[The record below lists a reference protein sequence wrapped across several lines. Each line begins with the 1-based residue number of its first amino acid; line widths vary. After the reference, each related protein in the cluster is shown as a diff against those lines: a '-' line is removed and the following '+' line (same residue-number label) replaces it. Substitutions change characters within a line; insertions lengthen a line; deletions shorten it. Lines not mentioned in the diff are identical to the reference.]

1 MDSNIQ
7 SIIRAVLVA
16 AGGWLVNNGY
26 FSAEQWQSVVGAVLA
41 LGAVA
46 WAVYSNHQTKA
57 ANVVA
62 AATGTPVVV
71 PLVGVPTVADHT
83 KTATGQADVIKAKA
97 A

>member
-1 MDSNIQ
+1 MNDNLQ
-7 SIIRAVLVA
+7 SILRAILTSLGGALVA
-16 AGGWLVNNGY
+16 NGY
-26 FSAEQWQSVVGAVLA
+26 VTSVQLQTIIGAVLA

-46 WAVYSNHQTKA
+46 WSVYSNRQTRA

-71 PLVGVPTVADHT
+71 PLVGVPTVANHDQT
-83 KTATGQADVIKAKA
+83 PTGRVDVAKAKA